1 MRGWIVFFGVLVGL
15 LGNECSEVKPLK
27 AGDPTFGKVTVWAI
41 APADAT
47 VVPGSVELVEPKERT
62 VRFRFATG
70 QATDVPFGKYVAR
83 VHASGFSNKEF
94 DLTVSRADTSVR
106 IPLYFGMAC
115 LPDNTFSVSGA
126 IKGRIAG
133 RDLWVKLIPLIGNGG
148 REVKASPLGYFVF
161 DGVEMGT
168 YALLIAE
175 RTTLVRTQV
184 ITVDKFLSV
193 AVELN

>member
-1 MRGWIVFFGVLVGL
+1 MRGWIVFFGVSVGL
-15 LGNECSEVKPLK
+15 LGNECSEVKPIK
-27 AGDPTFGKVTVWAI
+27 VGDPTFGKVTVWAI

-47 VVPGSVELVEPKERT
+47 AVSGSVELIDPKERT

-70 QATDVPFGKYVAR
+70 QTTDVPFGKYVAR
-83 VHASGFSNKEF
+83 VHASGFSTEEF
-94 DLTVSRADTSVR
+94 DLTVYRADTSVR
-106 IPLYFGMAC
+106 IPVHFGMAC

-126 IKGRIAG
+126 IKGRLAG

-148 REVKASPLGYFVF
+148 REVRASPLGYFVF
-161 DGVEMGT
+161 DGVEIGG

-175 RTTLVRTQV
+175 KNTLVRTQV

-193 AVELN
+193 ALELN